1 MVKKSSKKK
10 WHAGE
15 AEPPAAKYLTINSC
29 REEGQSI
36 DRMEAPNDTSGSNP
50 HGRPGAD
57 KPTMKLRNPPLR
69 IGTKRKV

>member
-10 WHAGE
+10 CHADE
-15 AEPPAAKYLTINSC
+15 AESPAAKYLTINSY
-29 REEGQSI
+29 REEGQGI
-36 DRMEAPNDTSGSNP
+36 DGMEAPNDASGSNP

-57 KPTMKLRNPPLR
+57 IPTMDLRNPPLR